1 MNRSAAHDALIRQAE
16 MLGRRYDVEVHHV
29 RMPVYDR
36 RGWPDLF
43 LLGTQAAIAREL
55 KTGRAVPTAD
65 QVETGRR
72 LAIAGID
79 FRIWHE
85 EDFLNGDAE
94 RQIAELSG
102 RQPWI

>member
-1 MNRSAAHDALIRQAE
+1 MNRSQAHDALIARAMQLA
-16 MLGRRYDVEVHHV
+16 LRYDVECHHA
-29 RMPVYDR
+29 RRPLYDR

-43 LLGTQAAIAREL
+43 LLGTQAAAAREL

-85 EDFLNGDAE
+85 QDFLNGDAE
-94 RQIAELSG
+94 RQIAALSG